1 MHQHWQQVIKDTYQL
16 DVELTRLDGEY
27 DLNFAA
33 LGIGRHKDQQHLFKV
48 MRADCQAEFVA
59 MLCRAHEHI
68 DASASQRDIA
78 NIIPKIIPDQAG
90 NSYSLANDADG
101 VPRLIW
107 MQSHIQ
113 GQMYANV
120 RPHSLQLISQLGNAL
135 AQLDMAMEDFQH
147 PLLDAPIK
155 WNLMQAGWIEEQL
168 ALIEEPQKQTI
179 VSQIHGHFSD
189 LLPQLQ
195 LLPQQAIHNDVNDY
209 NLLVQTS
216 LQAPSKLTGIID
228 FGDITLAPRICNLG
242 ICAAYVVLDHP
253 QPEQALMSLVEAY
266 HQASPLSP
274 QEADCLFDLL
284 LMRLAVSVINSRMM
298 AIENPDDAYI
308 TISEQPAWRFLL
320 AHGQNRKAYQARC
333 RLVCGHGLNE
343 KSSEVL
349 DYLHENK
356 GSFAQVLGQ
365 DLSRACQAP
374 LSVAASNLPQNPF
387 HISAKEALILGDLS
401 DPNDISLG
409 LYGEPR
415 LVYTSP
421 DFYAG
426 PSQHDNRRTVHLG
439 VDVFTA
445 AACPVHAPLAATV
458 VQVANHK
465 AHLDYGGFI
474 ILRHATPSGTAF
486 YTLYGHLNPLV
497 AHQLTI
503 GQHIEQGEAFA
514 QLGEPSGNGGWDP
527 HLHFQLILDKD
538 IIGANWA
545 GVADPDDLLFWYAL
559 CPNPAM
565 LLNLEDQQTAHQ
577 SLDETA
583 LFDQRQS
590 HFGNNVKLSYSRPV
604 MFMRGWKHHLFDQM
618 GRPYLDAYNNVPHVG
633 HAHPRIAKLAADQLT
648 RLNTNTRYLHPAQT
662 QFAQKL
668 LAKLPNSLQVC
679 YFVNS
684 GSEANELALRLAR
697 AHTGAKD
704 MITPN
709 HGYHGNTTGAID
721 LSAYKFNKPNG
732 VGQQDWVHLVDVADD
747 YNGPYKRDDAQCA
760 QQYAQQVDQA
770 IANIHAK
777 GTQLAGFIAETFP
790 SVGGQ
795 IIPPAGYL
803 VAVYDKVRAA
813 GGICIADEVQTGLG
827 RLGDYYFA
835 FEHQQVTPDIVVL
848 GKPIGNGHPI
858 GVVITTQTIA
868 DSFANGIEYF
878 STFGGS
884 TLSCRIGA
892 EVLDIVEDEG
902 LQANAQAMGN
912 RLLAGLKQ
920 LQSKHPV
927 IGDVRGMGL
936 FIGVELVTD
945 PDSREPA
952 TALAHY
958 VLNRVREMR
967 ILMGTEGPADS
978 ILKIRPPLTIAANDI
993 DAILQAL
1000 DNCLQEAAVCY

>member
-1 MHQHWQQVIKDTYQL
+1 MNTHWQQVIQHSYDL

-27 DLNFAA
+27 DLNYRA
-33 LGIGRHKDQQHLFKV
+33 LGKGSQAGQQYLFKV
-48 MRADCQAEFVA
+48 MRAECQADFVA
-59 MLCRAHEHI
+59 MLCQAHEHI
-68 DASASQRDIA
+68 DAKQQDIA
-78 NIIPKIIPDQAG
+78 KLIPKIIADKLG
-90 NSYSLANDADG
+90 NSYSLVHDSEG
-101 VPRLIW
+101 VARLIW

-113 GQMYANV
+113 GQMYANM
-120 RPHSLQLISQLGNAL
+120 RPHSLQLISQLGVAL
-135 AQLDMAMEDFQH
+135 AQLDRAMEDFQH

-155 WNLMQAGWIEEQL
+155 WNLMQANWIEEHL
-168 ALIEEPQKQTI
+168 TLIEDPQKQAI
-179 VSQIHGHFSD
+179 VRQIQQQFAR
-189 LLPQLQ
+189 LLPLLEQ
-195 LLPQQAIHNDVNDY
+195 LPQQAIHNDVNDY
-209 NLLVQTS
+209 NLLIQTS
-216 LQAPSKLTGIID
+216 LQAPAQLTGIID
-228 FGDITLAPRICNLG
+228 FGDITQAPRICNLA

-266 HQASPLSP
+266 HRYSPLTC
-274 QEADCLFDLL
+274 QEADYLFDLL
-284 LMRLAVSVINSRMM
+284 LMRLAVSVVNSRMM
-298 AIENPDDAYI
+298 ALANPDDPYI

-320 AHGQNRKAYQARC
+320 AHGQKRKAMRARC
-333 RLVCGHGLNE
+333 RLACGYALNNE
-343 KSSEVL
+343 SAQVL
-349 DYLHENK
+349 DYLQQNQGK
-356 GSFAQVLGQ
+356 FAQVLGQ
-365 DLSRACQAP
+365 DLEGASQVP
-374 LSVAASNLPQNPF
+374 LSVADSNLPQNPF
-387 HISAKEALILGDLS
+387 HMSDKEALVLGDLN

-426 PSQHDNRRTVHLG
+426 PAKHDNRRTVHLG
-439 VDVFTA
+439 VDIFTA
-445 AACPVHAPLAATV
+445 AGCPVHTPLDATV

-465 AHLDYGGFI
+465 AHLDYGGFV
-474 ILRHATPSGTAF
+474 ILRHATPEGTAF

-497 AHQLTI
+497 AQQLTV
-503 GQHIEQGEAFA
+503 GQQLIQGEAFA

-527 HLHFQLILDKD
+527 HLHFQLILDQG
-538 IIGANWA
+538 IIGTNWA
-545 GVADPDDLLFWYAL
+545 GVADPDDLLFWQAL

-565 LLNLEDQQTAHQ
+565 LLNLEDEQTAHQ
-577 SLDETA
+577 GLDEMA
-583 LFDQRQS
+583 IFDERQN
-590 HFGNNVKLSYSRPV
+590 HFGDNVKLTYSRPV
-604 MFMRGWKHHLFDQM
+604 MFMRGWQHHLFDQM

-633 HAHPRIAKLAADQLT
+633 HAHPRIAKLAAQQLT
-648 RLNTNTRYLHPAQT
+648 RLNTNTRYLHPAQA
-662 QFAQKL
+662 QFAQRL

-697 AHTGAKD
+697 AHTGVKD

-747 YNGPYKRDDAQCA
+747 YNGRYKRDNPQCA
-760 QQYAQQVDQA
+760 QKYAQQVDEA

-795 IIPPAGYL
+795 IIPPTGYL
-803 VAVYDKVRAA
+803 AAVYDKVRAA

-835 FEHQQVTPDIVVL
+835 FEHQKVTPDIVVL

-858 GVVITTQTIA
+858 GVVITTQAIA

-912 RLLAGLKQ
+912 RLLTGLKE
-920 LQSKHPV
+920 LQDKHPA

-945 PDSREPA
+945 QDSREPA
-952 TALAHY
+952 TALADH
-958 VLNRVREMR
+958 VLNRLREMR
-967 ILMGTEGPADS
+967 ILIGTEGPADS
-978 ILKIRPPLTIAANDI
+978 ILKIRPPLTITAADI

-1000 DNCLQEAAVCY
+1000 HTCLQEAPAD

>member
-1 MHQHWQQVIKDTYQL
+1 MNKHWQQVIQDTYQL

-27 DLNFAA
+27 DLNFGATGKG
-33 LGIGRHKDQQHLFKV
+33 LQVGQQYLFKV
-48 MRADCQAEFVA
+48 MRASCQADFVA
-59 MLCRAHEHI
+59 MLCQAHKHI
-68 DASASQRDIA
+68 DTTQQDVAKL
-78 NIIPKIIPDQAG
+78 IPKIIADKFG
-90 NSYSLANDADG
+90 HSYSLVNDTEG

-113 GQMYANV
+113 GQMYTHIQ
-120 RPHSLQLISQLGNAL
+120 PHSLQLISQLGRAL
-135 AQLDMAMEDFQH
+135 AQLDRAMEDFKH

-155 WNLMQAGWIEEQL
+155 WNLMQASWIEERL
-168 ALIEEPQKQTI
+168 TLIQDPQKQAI
-179 VSQIHGHFSD
+179 VSQTHRHFSD

-209 NLLVQTS
+209 NLLVKTS
-216 LQAPSKLTGIID
+216 VQAPSQLTGIID
-228 FGDITLAPRICNLG
+228 FGDITLAPRICNLA

-253 QPEQALMSLVEAY
+253 HPEQALMSLVEAY

-274 QEADCLFDLL
+274 QESDCLFDLL
-284 LMRLAVSVINSRMM
+284 LMRLAVSVVNSRMM
-298 AIENPDDAYI
+298 ALENPNDAYI

-320 AHGQNRKAYQARC
+320 AYGQNRKAFQARC
-333 RLVCGHGLNE
+333 RLACGHALNAE
-343 KSSEVL
+343 SAQVL
-349 DYLHENK
+349 DYLHQNK
-356 GSFAQVLGQ
+356 GNFAQVLGQ
-365 DLSRACQAP
+365 DLSGASQVP
-374 LSVAASNLPQNPF
+374 LSVADSNVPQNPF
-387 HISAKEALILGDLS
+387 HMSDKEALVLGDLTG
-401 DPNDISLG
+401 PNNINLG

-426 PSQHDNRRTVHLG
+426 PANHDNRRTVHLG

-445 AACPVHAPLAATV
+445 AGCPVLSPLAATV

-465 AHLDYGGFI
+465 AHLDYGGFV
-474 ILRHATPSGTAF
+474 ILRHETPNGSAF

-497 AHQLTI
+497 AQQLTV
-503 GQHIEQGEAFA
+503 GQQLAQGEAFA

-527 HLHFQLILDKD
+527 HLHFQLVLDQD

-545 GVADPDDLLFWYAL
+545 GVADPDDLLFWQAL

-565 LLNLEDQQTAHQ
+565 LLNIEEEKTAHQ
-577 SLDETA
+577 SLDEAA
-583 LFDQRQS
+583 LFDQRQN

-633 HAHPRIAKLAADQLT
+633 HAHPRIAKLAAQQLT
-648 RLNTNTRYLHPAQT
+648 RLNTNTRYLHPAQA
-662 QFAQKL
+662 QFAQRL

-697 AHTGAKD
+697 AHTGAKA

-732 VGQQDWVHLVDVADD
+732 VGQQDWVHLIDVADD
-747 YNGPYKRDDAQCA
+747 YNGRYKRDNPQCA
-760 QQYAQQVDQA
+760 QKYAQQVDQA

-777 GTQLAGFIAETFP
+777 DTQLAGFIAETFP

-803 VAVYDKVRAA
+803 TAVYAKVRAA

-848 GKPIGNGHPI
+848 GKPIGNSHPI

-902 LQANAQAMGN
+902 LQANAKLMGN
-912 RLLAGLKQ
+912 RLSTGLKQ
-920 LQSKHPV
+920 LQSKHPA

-945 PDSREPA
+945 RDSREPA
-952 TALAHY
+952 TALADY
-958 VLNRVREMR
+958 VLNRMREMR
-967 ILMGTEGPADS
+967 ILIGTEGPADN
-978 ILKIRPPLTIAANDI
+978 ILKIRPPLTITAEDI

-1000 DNCLQEAAVCY
+1000 HTCLQETANY